1 MMEYDTYSG
10 CDVNDRVDRLFKGAT
25 AMGRERRK
33 RMLQVFRSAALST
46 NSCGCWSWQG
56 FLSLNLWSP
65 WRARTWEDGRCGGRS
80 SSGEG
85 TSEGRLRTGQAT
97 GLCIEFP
104 EPVQGPVAVGYA
116 SHFGMGGFV
125 GVDNE

>member
-46 NSCGCWSWQG
+46 NYCGCWSWQG
-56 FLSLNLWSP
+56 FLSLNCG
-65 WRARTWEDGRCGGRS
+65 AR
-80 SSGEG
+80 GEHAPG
-85 TSEGRLRTGQAT
+85 RTGGA
-97 GLCIEFP
+97 
-104 EPVQGPVAVGYA
+104 VA
-116 SHFGMGGFV
+116 
-125 GVDNE
+125 GVPAQKGDG